1 MKNIVNFENE
11 NKTKKRLNKKKMMI
25 AIAII
30 VFVLIIGI
38 TALIY
43 YSSRNARKF
52 IDQYIFRK
60 NISQEKLASIDLDY
74 NSNTSV
80 FAYNKHICILAE
92 NKLMQY
98 NSSGKLE
105 KEIQLEINNPVYSVN
120 NKYIA
125 ISEKN
130 GSKLNLISGSE
141 ILWTQ
146 NVDGNISKINVNENG
161 YVSVIL
167 TGTTYKSVI
176 VTFDKDGNK
185 LFKNYLANTTA
196 IDTSIS
202 KDNKYLAYAE
212 VNTSGTNIQS
222 NIKVISIEKANE
234 KTSESENQSSSESIV
249 YTYSADSNKLIIDIE
264 YQGNDKI
271 ICMYDDEIAIIKN
284 ESSSELFPLVEKG
297 KNINFSNINLDNHIY
312 RAIEENDGLF
322 NTNTVIEIKDT
333 NTEKTTVYTVEGT
346 SKYIYSFNNIIAVS
360 LGQEIEFI
368 NTNGWLLKRYSSSQ
382 EVQDVEIGNG
392 IAGIVYKDK
401 VEIINL

>member
-60 NISQEKLASIDLDY
+60 NITQEKLASIELDY
-74 NSNTSV
+74 NSNVSV
-80 FAYNKHICILAE
+80 FAYNKYICILAE

-167 TGTTYKSVI
+167 IGTTYKSVI

-196 IDTSIS
+196 VDTSIS

-234 KTSESENQSSSESIV
+234 KTSENENQSSSESIV
-249 YTYSADSNKLIIDIE
+249 YTYSADSNKLIINIE